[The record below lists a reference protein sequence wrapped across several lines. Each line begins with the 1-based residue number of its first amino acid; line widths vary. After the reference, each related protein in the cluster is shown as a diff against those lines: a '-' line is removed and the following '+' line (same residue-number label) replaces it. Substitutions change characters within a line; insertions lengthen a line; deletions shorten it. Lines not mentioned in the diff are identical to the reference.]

1 MAVNDFF
8 AGNSDIATAP
18 ARRCFVITPHATDEL
33 AILPKAIRA
42 PSDGVITL
50 RAIDS
55 EDDVAHP
62 VLAGECIDVRA
73 QYVREAGTTVI
84 GTIIGYA

>member
-1 MAVNDFF
+1 MASLDKFV
-8 AGNSDIATAP
+8 GNSDAVTAP
-18 ARRCFVITPHATDEL
+18 SRNPFVIAPHDANEL

-50 RAIDS
+50 RGVDS
-55 EDDVAHP
+55 AADVPHP
-62 VLAGECIDVRA
+62 VLEGEVINVRA
-73 QYVREAGTTVI
+73 QFVRATGTTVT